1 MSEGE
6 SARVTTAYFIVIIL
20 SIRSTLVILLR
31 NILHIVFE
39 LKFMKNLGGFFKRR
53 YEKPFRNKK

>member
-20 SIRSTLVILLR
+20 SIRSALIILLR
-31 NILHIVFE
+31 NILYIVFE
-39 LKFMKNLGGFFKRR
+39 LKFLKSLGGLFKRR
-53 YEKPFRNKK
+53 HAKPFRNKK